1 MDYYKIINSDGVE
14 EIIYIPY
21 NPNNILITENDILK
35 ILNSNNVNVKK
46 INNIDIFIR
55 AFTHKSYCKKEN
67 YDKHI
72 IRCKK

>member
-14 EIIYIPY
+14 EIIYISY

-46 INNIDIFIR
+46 IILIYLLELLHINLIVR
-55 AFTHKSYCKKEN
+55 KKIMIKN
-67 YDKHI
+67 
-72 IRCKK
+72 IRCKKYI